1 MQKLEMLIKT
11 VDAHYDSL
19 HHIQCYYLSCSL
31 LNIARG
37 TCNMMIVNEAS
48 NFKNKITIKFER
60 AIMSGSIQVTNDFFN
75 SLQTQLSVRNERPAR
90 LELVINDK
98 LNINIGATFDPY
110 EIDDKGVRI
119 NKFYKGLLSISMADF
134 FCFHHTNLKLTR

>member
-19 HHIQCYYLSCSL
+19 HQIQCYYLSCSL

-37 TCNMMIVNEAS
+37 TCNMMIVNEGS
-48 NFKNKITIKFER
+48 DFKNKITIKYER
-60 AIMSGSIQVTNDFFN
+60 AVMSGSIQVKNNFFN
-75 SLQTQLSVRNERPAR
+75 SLQTQLSVKNERPAR

-98 LNINIGATFDPY
+98 LNINKNGILFLEQELTSDIIEY
-110 EIDDKGVRI
+110 
-119 NKFYKGLLSISMADF
+119 KFFIPVL
-134 FCFHHTNLKLTR
+134 

>member
-19 HHIQCYYLSCSL
+19 HQIQCYYLSCSL

-37 TCNMMIVNEAS
+37 TCNMMIVSEDS
-48 NFKNKITIKFER
+48 DFKNKITIKFER
-60 AIMSGSIQVTNDFFN
+60 AVMSGSIKVTNNFFN
-75 SLQTQLSVRNERPAR
+75 SLQTQLSVKNERPAR

-98 LNINIGATFDPY
+98 LNINKNGILFLEQELTSDIIEY
-110 EIDDKGVRI
+110 
-119 NKFYKGLLSISMADF
+119 KFFIPLL
-134 FCFHHTNLKLTR
+134 

>member
-19 HHIQCYYLSCSL
+19 HQIQCYYLSCSL

-37 TCNMMIVNEAS
+37 TCNMMIVSEDS
-48 NFKNKITIKFER
+48 DFKNKITIKFER
-60 AIMSGSIQVTNDFFN
+60 AVMSGSIQVKNNFFN
-75 SLQTQLSVRNERPAR
+75 SLQTQLSVKNERPAR

-98 LNINIGATFDPY
+98 LNINKNGILFLEQELTS
-110 EIDDKGVRI
+110 EII
-119 NKFYKGLLSISMADF
+119 EYKFFIPVL
-134 FCFHHTNLKLTR
+134 